1 MKTIAITGASGN
13 LGGLLVEYLLQT
25 TEWNIVTFSSKEIA
39 KWVENPRITQCNNS
53 EIASI
58 FPTLDVDIL
67 VHFAFARRFRSNAD
81 IASSLDF
88 SEQVFKAVYTHTR
101 CKLVNISTVG
111 VYAASDDYID
121 ENGLVGPDSIYGMA
135 KYASEVLMRS
145 VFGEESNRTTNLRLG
160 GVAQSQRILPVFIEN
175 AYKNH
180 QINIRGGK
188 QQFSWIDIDDAIT
201 AIAAALKIDNWK
213 PVYNITLDKE
223 RYLITD
229 VAEMVANQIEKSGCG
244 NVEICVNPQD
254 IHICVGWTSK
264 LFIKDSGWSPKVSL
278 EDTIVKMIKEII

>member
-1 MKTIAITGASGN
+1 MKTIAITGASGH
-13 LGGLLVEYLLQT
+13 LGGLLVEHLLQNT
-25 TEWNIVTFSSKEIA
+25 DWNIVTFSSREIV
-39 KWVENPRITQCNNS
+39 KWVGNTRVYQYHNS
-53 EIASI
+53 EIANI
-58 FPTLDVDIL
+58 FPTFDVDIL
-67 VHFAFARRFRSNAD
+67 VHFAFARRFRSNTD

-180 QINIRGGK
+180 QINIKGGK
-188 QQFSWIDIDDAIT
+188 QHFSWIDIDDAIT
-201 AIAAALKIDNWK
+201 AIAAALKIENWK
-213 PVYNITLDKE
+213 PIYNITLDKR

-229 VAEMVANQIEKSGCG
+229 VAEMVANQIEKSGFG
-244 NVEICVNPQD
+244 KVEIYVEPQD
-254 IHICVGWTSK
+254 INLCVGWSSE
-264 LFIKDSGWSPKVSL
+264 LFINDTDWTPTVTL
-278 EDTIVKMIKEII
+278 EDTIAKMIKEII

>member
-1 MKTIAITGASGN
+1 MCMQTIAITGASGN
-13 LGGLLVEYLLQT
+13 LGGLLVEHLLQT
-25 TEWNIVTFSSKEIA
+25 TDWEIITFSSNDID
-39 KWVENPRITQCNNS
+39 KWMNNPRIHQYRNAQ
-53 EIASI
+53 ILDV
-58 FPTLDVDIL
+58 FPALQVDIL

-88 SEQVFKAVYTHTR
+88 SEKVFKAVKNHTTCR
-101 CKLVNISTVG
+101 LVNISTVG

-145 VFGEESNRTTNLRLG
+145 VFGEKSNRTTNLRLG

-188 QQFSWIDIDDAIT
+188 QQFSWIDIDDAII
-201 AIAAALKIDNWK
+201 AVAAALKINNWK
-213 PVYNITLDKE
+213 PIYNITLDKQ

-229 VAEMVANQIEKSGCG
+229 IAEMVARQIEKNGSGK
-244 NVEICVNPQD
+244 VEICVEPQD
-254 IHICVGWTSK
+254 IDLCLGWSSK
-264 LFIKDSGWSPKVSL
+264 LFMKDTGWQPKFQLEETIK
-278 EDTIVKMIKEII
+278 KMLV